1 MCRVKSVTP
10 RFSSIFTCRQCEGN
24 ENGKNEENGEA
35 VEQEEKLCDDV
46 ETVQEFTYLGDR
58 VSNVNLSLI
67 SRITCAV
74 HLSASYM
81 KTIN

>member
-1 MCRVKSVTP
+1 M
-10 RFSSIFTCRQCEGN
+10 
-24 ENGKNEENGEA
+24 
-35 VEQEEKLCDDV
+35 EQEEKLCDDV